1 MGNLRSSRF
10 QFLCAFQFLMLVQ
23 TRVSCYQYKVG
34 DLDAWGIP
42 SSANAHVYTNWSKNH
57 IFKIGDSLRKFLFL
71 VDLDFGLFLIPKN
84 LQGWVCR
91 SCIDLKY
98 SHFFVIAFIV
108 HFLIV
113 YYLRAVFLY
122 PPSQDSVIQ
131 VTGQSFNACNL
142 TDPILYMN
150 NGNSLFNITS
160 LGEFYFTSAVPGH
173 CEKKQKLQI
182 SVLSGNG
189 SSAFSPS
196 YGPSALPD
204 SSYPTVFGSI
214 PAANSSSPSQRAPV
228 FLAAVMGFVSWD
240 LIRGRM

>member
-10 QFLCAFQFLMLVQ
+10 QFLCAFQFFMLVQ

-57 IFKIGDSLRKFLFL
+57 IFKIGDSLL
-71 VDLDFGLFLIPKN
+71 
-84 LQGWVCR
+84 
-91 SCIDLKY
+91 
-98 SHFFVIAFIV
+98 
-108 HFLIV
+108 
-113 YYLRAVFLY
+113 FLY

>member
-1 MGNLRSSRF
+1 MLGEYPPLQMHMSTPTGPRTTFSRLEILSVSSSSW
-10 QFLCAFQFLMLVQ
+10 LIWTLVYFSFPK
-23 TRVSCYQYKVG
+23 TYKDGYV
-34 DLDAWGIP
+34 D
-42 SSANAHVYTNWSKNH
+42 HV
-57 IFKIGDSLRKFLFL
+57 
-71 VDLDFGLFLIPKN
+71 LILNTP
-84 LQGWVCR
+84 
-91 SCIDLKY
+91 I
-98 SHFFVIAFIV
+98 FFVIAFIV

-113 YYLRAVFLY
+113 CYLRAVFLY

-240 LIRGRM
+240 LIRGRMWSIIPTNCKF